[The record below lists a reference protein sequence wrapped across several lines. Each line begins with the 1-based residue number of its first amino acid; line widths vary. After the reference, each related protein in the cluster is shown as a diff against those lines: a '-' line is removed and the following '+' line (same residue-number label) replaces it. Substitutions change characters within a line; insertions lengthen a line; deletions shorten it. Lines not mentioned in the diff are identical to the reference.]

1 MAIPGNMLS
10 ATAESMDPTF
20 TGWRPRL
27 NCTLVAGT
35 GGRNG
40 PKVLAVKSNTS
51 GDAQAETVT
60 GYPITAGQT
69 YQVFADTS
77 SATEPERIGI
87 EWLDATYTPVG
98 SILWSLTTAAASA
111 TWHRV
116 GVAGTAPVGAVRAR
130 IVLSSTAAGAAV
142 PHYWENVYFGAPI
155 RTMGNLFDFGTESSE
170 IDTSGWA
177 PEVNATITRQAPTV
191 SWAVDWYWAGGEVL
205 AMTAT
210 AAGNAAILSVDSP
223 AVTPGVEY
231 QAYGYLAPP
240 TTGSAAWIELRFYNA
255 SNAQIGVAR
264 ATLAAATSTGYQR
277 QRVSAVAPAGAAK
290 ARMAVGLDSASAGH
304 VLRLEQAV
312 ISLAPVLQA
321 GSVLPYADASFEQG
335 VAGWTA
341 VSGVATLARSTP
353 WAAFA
358 VDGSY
363 CLTVTSTTATA
374 SVIRSAKFPLLP
386 GSGGLGFRL
395 RYTVQVTAG
404 GWTANRG
411 IRWYSEA
418 GADLGLT
425 AFPAA
430 TVPLSGWWLL
440 GTDQTA
446 PAGATQAAVEWTL
459 TATATNSV
467 LRIDRVALW
476 QALPTMAVQAQE
488 STASITVTAR
498 ELTVGNV
505 MRLYRVT
512 DSGARTLVRGPA
524 GLYDGTFVISS
535 DLMVI
540 EDYEAPLR
548 TRLTYRMELADPT
561 TGVTEIRIS
570 DRVTIP
576 HTDANWAWLKDPGN
590 PQRNMQVMVQRAP
603 TWQRPIEQSR
613 YVVKGRRNAVILSGR
628 RQGLE
633 GELAIWTESDDDRNT
648 LHWLLDSGNVLLWQA
663 APGMGVSDM
672 YVTVG
677 QIEEAR
683 TEDTAMEPERAW
695 TLPLTEADMP
705 VTTGV
710 NGSGGRTWQD
720 VIAEFTTCA
729 DLLNTYATC
738 EDLFLDH
745 RMG

>member
-10 ATAESMDPTF
+10 AATESMDPTF

-27 NCTLVAGT
+27 NCSLLAGT

-40 PKVLAVKSNTS
+40 PKVLAVKSNAA

-60 GYPITAGQT
+60 GYPVTAGKT

-77 SATEPERIGI
+77 SATEAERIGL
-87 EWLDATYTPVG
+87 EWLDDTYTPVG
-98 SILWSLTTAAASA
+98 SMLWSLTTSAASA
-111 TWHRV
+111 SWHRV
-116 GVAGTAPVGAVRAR
+116 GVAGTAPMGATRVR

-142 PHYWENVYFGAPI
+142 PHYWENVYLGEPI
-155 RTMGNLFDFGTESSE
+155 RTMGNLFAFGTESSE

-177 PEVNATITRQAPTV
+177 PEVNATISRQAPPT

-210 AAGNAAILSVDSP
+210 AAGNASILSVDSP

-231 QAYGYLAPP
+231 QAYAYLAPP
-240 TTGSAAWIELRFYNA
+240 TTGSAAWIELRYYDA
-255 SNAQIGVAR
+255 AGTQLSAAR
-264 ATLAAATSTGYQR
+264 ASLAAASTGFQR
-277 QRVSAVAPAGAAK
+277 QRVSAVAPPGAAK
-290 ARMAVGLDSASAGH
+290 ARMAAGIDTASAGQ

-312 ISLAPVLQA
+312 ISLALVIQS
-321 GSVLPYADASFEQG
+321 GSILPYADASFEQG
-335 VAGWTA
+335 IAGWTRT
-341 VSGVATLARSTP
+341 SGVATLARSTP
-353 WAAFA
+353 WGAYA

-363 CLTVTSTTATA
+363 AMTVTSATATA
-374 SVIRSAKFPLLP
+374 STVRSAKFPLP
-386 GSGGLGFRL
+386 AGSGGLGFRL
-395 RYTVQVTAG
+395 MYTVQTTAG

-411 IRWYSEA
+411 IRWYDA
-418 GADLGLT
+418 ANTDLGLT
-425 AFPAA
+425 PYPTGAIPA
-430 TVPLSGWWLL
+430 SGWWLL
-440 GTDQTA
+440 TTDQIA

-459 TATATNSV
+459 TATAANSV

-476 QALPTMAVQAQE
+476 QTLPKMEAVVQE
-488 STASITVTAR
+488 DTASVTVTAR
-498 ELTVGNV
+498 ELTPGF
-505 MRLYRVT
+505 LLRVSRVSA
-512 DSGARTLVRGPA
+512 SGARTLVRGPS
-524 GLYDGTFVISS
+524 GLYDGTFVITS

-540 EDYEAPLR
+540 EDYEAPLA
-548 TRLTYRMELADPT
+548 TRVQYLVDVIDPS
-561 TGVTEIRIS
+561 TGTALSQLSIF
-570 DRVTIP
+570 VTIP

-590 PQRNMQVMVQRAP
+590 PQRNMQVMVQRGP
-603 TWQRPIEQSR
+603 DWQRPIEQSR

-633 GELAIWTESDDDRNT
+633 GDLAIWTLSDEERDG

-672 YVTVG
+672 YVNVG
-677 QIEEAR
+677 QIEEGR
-683 TEDTAMEPERAW
+683 TGGTAMETIRAW
-695 TLPLTEADMP
+695 TLPLIEADMP

-710 NGSGGRTWQD
+710 NGSAGRTWQD
-720 VIAEFTTCA
+720 VVAEFATCA
-729 DLLNTYATC
+729 NLLNTYATC